1 MKTNFISEIKNNL
14 NEINTKKLDKAVNL
28 INKMSK
34 KNKIILAG
42 NGASAAISSHLAIDF
57 TKAAGVR
64 AVNFNES
71 SLLTCFSNDFGYE
84 NWIKRALQY
93 YLLPGDIIIL
103 VSSSGKSKN
112 IVNAARFLRNKK
124 NKLITLTGLNI
135 KNPLKKLG
143 NLNFFVNSKNY
154 NVTESI
160 HLIILLNIIEKLIRR
175 YVDSRV

>member
-1 MKTNFISEIKNNL
+1 MKKNNFISEIENNL
-14 NEINTKKLDKAVNL
+14 KNIDKKKIEEAVSL
-28 INKMSK
+28 IKKIPK

-84 NWIKRALQY
+84 NWVKKALDY
-93 YLLPGDIIIL
+93 YLLPKDIIIL

-112 IVNAARFLRNKK
+112 VVNAAKYLKK
-124 NKLITLTGLNI
+124 KDNNLITLTGLNS
-135 KNPLKKLG
+135 KNPLKQYGKI
-143 NLNFFVNSKNY
+143 NFFVDSKNY
-154 NVTESI
+154 NVVEST
-160 HLIILLNIIEKLIRR
+160 HLIILLGIVEKLIKLKK
-175 YVDSRV
+175 